1 LSAEK
6 EPEIFNAIRF
16 GSVLENVVFDPVTRV
31 VDYDDSTLTE
41 NTRCAYP
48 IDFIPNAKIPC
59 ISDHHPS
66 NIILLTCD
74 ARGVL
79 PPVSKLDSNQ
89 VMYHFI
95 SGYTSKMAGTEDGVT
110 EPQATFSACFGQ
122 PFLVLHP
129 TRYAQMLSEKIA
141 HHKANAWLVNTG
153 WVGRSV
159 SKGGQRC
166 PLKYTRAILN
176 AIHDGSLAKAKYET
190 FDVFN
195 LNVPTKCAG
204 VPDEILNPAK
214 AWQGSADEFK
224 SEIRTLASLFVKN
237 FDKYKDQASKDVL
250 V

>member
-1 LSAEK
+1 
-6 EPEIFNAIRF
+6 
-16 GSVLENVVFDPVTRV
+16 
-31 VDYDDSTLTE
+31 LTE

-48 IDFIPNAKIPC
+48 IEYIPNAKIPC
-59 ISDHHPS
+59 VSDNHPT

-95 SGYTSKMAGTEDGVT
+95 SGYTSKMAGTEQGVT
-110 EPQATFSACFGQ
+110 EPEATFSACFGQ

-176 AIHDGSLAKAKYET
+176 AIHDGTLAEAKYEKL
-190 FDVFN
+190 DVFN
-195 LNVPTKCAG
+195 LNVPVSCAG
-204 VPDEILNPAK
+204 VPNEILNPGR
-214 AWQGSADEFK
+214 AWQGSASEFK
-224 SEIRTLASLFVKN
+224 TEITELAKLFDQNFQKYRDQATADVIVFYSLF
-237 FDKYKDQASKDVL
+237 
-250 V
+250 